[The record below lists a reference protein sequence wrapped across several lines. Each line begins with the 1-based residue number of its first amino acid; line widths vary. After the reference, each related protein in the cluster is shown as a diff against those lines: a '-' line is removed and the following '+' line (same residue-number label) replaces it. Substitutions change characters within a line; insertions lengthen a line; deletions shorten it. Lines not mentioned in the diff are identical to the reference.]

1 MEVYTERKEEEL
13 LREAEEETLSL
24 TWERMMMSHHYNI

>member
-24 TWERMMMSHHYNI
+24 TWERMMMSHRYNI

>member
-1 MEVYTERKEEEL
+1 MEVYTDRKEEEL
-13 LREAEEETLSL
+13 LREAEEETL